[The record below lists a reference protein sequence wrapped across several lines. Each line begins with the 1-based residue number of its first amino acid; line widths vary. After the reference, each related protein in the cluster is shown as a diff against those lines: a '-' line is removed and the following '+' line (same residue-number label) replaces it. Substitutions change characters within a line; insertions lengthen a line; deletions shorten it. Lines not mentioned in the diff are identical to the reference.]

1 MSIRIWVL
9 AVGLATA
16 VPGVA
21 QAPDANARNRVNWET
36 LFKHYPPR
44 ALAAREQG
52 MVRFAVKLDNQG
64 HPTECLVTQSSGF
77 PLLDEETCRLIT
89 LHAMFKPPV
98 AMSHSQAS
106 TFQGAINWQLPR
118 VAAAT
123 PAATVKPAKA
133 AEAPKKTIC
142 RRIAATG
149 SNVRSERVCMS
160 ARDWDRASEEVRKD
174 WDELQGRKGSTNG
187 G

>member
-1 MSIRIWVL
+1 MLVL
-9 AVGLATA
+9 AAGLMAA
-16 VPGVA
+16 VPGFA
-21 QAPDANARNRVNWET
+21 QVHSAGERANAMDWNT
-36 LFKHYPPR
+36 LFKLYPPR

-52 MVRFAVKLDNQG
+52 RVGFVVKLDSKG
-64 HPTECLVTQSSGF
+64 HPTECQVTQSSGF
-77 PLLDEETCRLIT
+77 PLLDAETCQLIT
-89 LHAMFKPPV
+89 LHAVFKP
-98 AMSHSQAS
+98 AAGLSGSQVS
-106 TFQGAINWQLPR
+106 THQGAVNWQLPR
-118 VAAAT
+118 VATAT
-123 PAATVKPAKA
+123 PAATAKPAKT